1 VAVLRRLL
9 LALGLALPG
18 CYSPSQPVCA
28 FSCAADGLCP
38 AGYGCGADG
47 VCHREDGQGTC
58 EIPSQVDAARDADHD
73 PDAGIDATD

>member
-1 VAVLRRLL
+1 
-9 LALGLALPG
+9 
-18 CYSPSQPVCA
+18 
-28 FSCAADGLCP
+28 
-38 AGYGCGADG
+38 